1 MQSARIPTAETAPR
15 PTSAQ
20 RATPLPPGWYP
31 LRALRAL
38 RALVANPDETQ
49 HVFTIIES
57 LSGHAPLRVLA
68 RFEASES
75 GRKLLAERADILPL
89 LANRARLRAM
99 PEGSLAH
106 AYLAFLDREKISA
119 DGLVQASHDG
129 ETGNFERG
137 AAFEYVGDRLRDTHD
152 LWHAVTGYQGDVY
165 GETALLA
172 FSVAMTKNPGVALIV
187 LASLVE
193 ARDPALVRLVV
204 GAFRAGRRAEWLPA
218 VAWEEL
224 LPLPLAEVRARL
236 RIAPAPA
243 YEPVR
248 TSDLRATGQ
257 LAPA

>member
-1 MQSARIPTAETAPR
+1 MQSAQTPTAETAPR
-15 PTSAQ
+15 TAGPH

-38 RALVANPDETQ
+38 RALVANPDDTQ

-57 LSGHAPLRVLA
+57 LSGHAPLRVLR
-68 RFEASES
+68 RFEASAS
-75 GRKLLAERADILPL
+75 GRKLLDERADILPL
-89 LANRARLRAM
+89 LADRARLRAM

-106 AYLAFLDREKISA
+106 AYLAFLDREKITP
-119 DGLVQASHDG
+119 DGLVQASQDG
-129 ETGNFERG
+129 ETGNFARG
-137 AAFEYVGDRLRDTHD
+137 PAFEYVGDRLRDTHD

-193 ARDPALVRLVV
+193 ARDLALLRLVA
-204 GAFRAGRRAEWLPA
+204 GAVQAGRRAEWLPA

-224 LPLPLAEVRARL
+224 LELPLSEVRARL
-236 RIAPAPA
+236 RIEPAPA